1 MLDSLTTLSLGT
13 VVGIVICTIRQAFLS
28 ARQNQVAL
36 HQCPVPVL
44 SLKASG
50 QILNANPAFYSLYQK
65 HFQQSL
71 NPDSLKKMW
80 IQDILGL
87 NLGLNTETNR
97 SKNFEAIEML
107 KPSELFHTEI
117 DQIEMSS
124 QDWGKLKQK
133 LMMSPLGYPFKS
145 PNAKNKDVVL
155 NLVLLNFPELNQGKL
170 FSSEP
175 HYDIAFFEEKQSRPA
190 EAKFNQNEERLK
202 RLMDDNLVGMIT
214 CRVDNAA
221 ILDANDTFL
230 KMTGYTKKELLGKEL
245 NWQAI
250 TPPEFQLVDEAAV
263 KEILEFG
270 KITPFEKQY
279 FHKDGHRIDVL
290 ISGVMTHVEQSECI
304 ALIVDMTQ
312 RKNAERLLK
321 KSRDLFEL
329 VQKVTQDAVWDWDI
343 KTGNISWSQGILTQ
357 FLYPD
362 MPNVEN
368 LNWWKERIHPDE
380 AEGVLHSLQEAFD
393 KKENTWS
400 SRYRFKKANDEFTL
414 VQDRGYIIYGETN
427 EPERM
432 IGSMMDIG
440 SQSYYE
446 TQLRQTLM
454 REKLLRQVTDF
465 SSRSMDMDEIIQFA
479 LEKITFFFQVDRAA
493 IARYIPVPGVG
504 EGSFKVV
511 LAGQYTLDGNN
522 IAPDSPELSL
532 LQQIHPQF
540 SRPVIERSSIDMA
553 ISDAQNCQ
561 TELKNLCSFFNLKGL
576 EEAAI
581 SGMENYLRANN
592 IRAVLSTEIIYRG
605 ISYGQLSIHQYD
617 MPRQWSQEEMFLL
630 KTLATQ
636 MALAFYQTDLF
647 QKERQSRSMAETAN
661 LNKSHFLANMSHEL
675 RTPLNA
681 IIGFTDML
689 QNREELSL
697 EKRQHYLGIINQ
709 NGRHLLNL
717 VHDLLD
723 ISRIETGKFSLN
735 LDYVDLSTVLQEV
748 VDLLQPMAEQ
758 KRVSLTI
765 SIQEPLAPIEADSA
779 RLKQIIINLIHNGI
793 KFNQPNG
800 QVTCKIKT
808 DPEWLT
814 LSVEDTGIGMHTTE
828 LEALFS
834 QFYQHEKNLNRR
846 FDGCGLGLT
855 LTKQLV
861 ELHKGYLTVDS
872 KPAQGSRFTVRLPL
886 KDSLPNLK
894 TPPLTTIENSVQT
907 AKAILSQ

>member
-1 MLDSLTTLSLGT
+1 MLDDLTTLSMGGAA
-13 VVGIVICTIRQAFLS
+13 GILLYGIFHSFLRHSFLRAKQNPQAL
-28 ARQNQVAL
+28 NQYPMA
-36 HQCPVPVL
+36 VL
-44 SLKASG
+44 SVNASG
-50 QILNANPAFYSLYQK
+50 QILNANGAFLQLYQK
-65 HFQQSL
+65 RFHQNLSHADLKQLMIQDVLGLDVLL
-71 NPDSLKKMW
+71 NRPPIPDDSKEVNTLNWGSLKQHLMSSPSGHT
-80 IQDILGL
+80 IRFPNAQTAEGFL
-87 NLGLNTETNR
+87 NLL
-97 SKNFEAIEML
+97 
-107 KPSELFHTEI
+107 
-117 DQIEMSS
+117 
-124 QDWGKLKQK
+124 
-133 LMMSPLGYPFKS
+133 
-145 PNAKNKDVVL
+145 
-155 NLVLLNFPELNQGKL
+155 LLNFPELNQGKL
-170 FSSEP
+170 FSTEP
-175 HYDIAFFEEKQSRPA
+175 QYVIALMEEKTCRPI
-190 EAKFNQNEERLK
+190 ETKFNQNEERLK

-214 CRVDNAA
+214 CRVDNAV

-230 KMTGYTKKELLGKEL
+230 KMTGYTKKELLCQEL

-270 KITPFEKQY
+270 KLTPFEKQY
-279 FHKDGHRIDVL
+279 VHKDGHRIDVL

-321 KSRDLFEL
+321 KSRDMFEL

-343 KTGNISWSQGILTQ
+343 KSGDIYWSQGIQTQ

-380 AEGVLHSLQEAFD
+380 VDGVLQSLQEAFD
-393 KKENTWS
+393 KKDTTWS
-400 SRYRFKKANDEFTL
+400 SRYRFRKANDEYTL
-414 VQDRGYIIYGETN
+414 VQDRGYIIYGETTN

-454 REKLLRQVTDF
+454 REKLLRQITDF

-511 LAGQYTLDGNN
+511 LAGQYSLDGNN

-540 SRPVIERSSIDMA
+540 NQPVSERSSIEMA
-553 ISDAQNCQ
+553 LSDTHNCH
-561 TELKNLCSFFNLKGL
+561 TELKNLCHFFNLNGL
-576 EEAAI
+576 EQAAI

-592 IRAVLSTEIIYRG
+592 IRAVLSAEIIYRG

-617 MPRQWSQEEMFLL
+617 LPRQWSQEEMFLL

-636 MALAFYQTDLF
+636 MGLAFYQTDLF

-689 QNREELSL
+689 QNREQLSL

-765 SIQEPLAPIEADSA
+765 SVQEPLAPIEADSA

-793 KFNQPNG
+793 KFNQANG

-808 DPEWLT
+808 DQEWLT
-814 LSVEDTGIGMHTTE
+814 LTVEDTGIGMHTTE

-886 KDSLPNLK
+886 KASPLSSSLQNTT
-894 TPPLTTIENSVQT
+894 TPPLPTVEKTLQT
-907 AKAILSQ
+907 ATAILSK

>member
-1 MLDSLTTLSLGT
+1 MVDYWTTLTLGAAAGSLFGG
-13 VVGIVICTIRQAFLS
+13 VLYYWALGK
-28 ARQNQVAL
+28 QNQQAI
-36 HQCPVPVL
+36 HQYPMPVL
-44 SLKASG
+44 RVKASG
-50 QILNANPAFYSLYQK
+50 QILNVNSAFQQLYQK
-65 HFQQSL
+65 RFRQHVSP
-71 NPDSLKKMW
+71 NELKQMM
-80 IQDILGL
+80 IQDLLSLGTAEL
-87 NLGLNTETNR
+87 DVLNTLGW
-97 SKNFEAIEML
+97 S
-107 KPSELFHTEI
+107 
-117 DQIEMSS
+117 D
-124 QDWGKLKQK
+124 LKQQ
-133 LMMSPLGYPFKS
+133 LLQSPSGLPVKF
-145 PNAKNKDVVL
+145 PTIQNADGFFNM
-155 NLVLLNFPELNQGKL
+155 VLLNFPELNHGKL
-170 FSSEP
+170 FSPEAQ
-175 HYDIAFFEEKQSRPA
+175 YVIAFMEDQSVRPL
-190 EAKFNQNEERLK
+190 ETKFNQNEERLK
-202 RLMDDNLVGMIT
+202 RLMDDNLVGMIV
-214 CRVDNAA
+214 CRVDNAD
-221 ILDANDTFL
+221 ILDANNTFL
-230 KMTGYTKKELLGKEL
+230 KMMGYTKKELLSKEL

-270 KITPFEKQY
+270 KLTPFEKQY
-279 FHKDGHRIDVL
+279 IHKDGHFIDVL
-290 ISGVMTHVEQSECI
+290 ISGVMTNVEQSECI
-304 ALIVDMTQ
+304 ALVVDMTQ
-312 RKNAERLLK
+312 RKNAERLRK
-321 KSRDLFEL
+321 KSREMFDL
-329 VQKVTQDAVWDWDI
+329 VQKVTQDAVWDWHI
-343 KTGNISWSQGILTQ
+343 KTGEIYWSQGIQTQ

-368 LNWWKERIHPDE
+368 ENWWKERIHPDE
-380 AEGVLHSLQEAFD
+380 VDGVMQSLQEAFE
-393 KKENTWS
+393 KKDATWS
-400 SRYRFKKANDEFTL
+400 GRYRFKKANDEYTL

-465 SSRSMDMDEIIQFA
+465 SSRLMDMDEIIQFA

-504 EGSFKVV
+504 EGYFKVV
-511 LAGQYTLDGNN
+511 LAGQYSLDGDI
-522 IAPDSPELSL
+522 IAPDSPELSMI
-532 LQQIHPQF
+532 QQIHPQF
-540 SRPVIERSSIDMA
+540 NKPVSDRSSIDMA
-553 ISDAQNCQ
+553 ISDTQNCQ
-561 TELKNLCSFFNLKGL
+561 TELIALCRFFNLNGL
-576 EEAAI
+576 EPAAI
-581 SGMENYLRANN
+581 SGMENYFRTNN

-617 MPRQWSQEEMFLL
+617 LPRQWSQEEMFLL

-636 MALAFYQTDLF
+636 MGLAFYQTDLF

-689 QNREELSL
+689 QNRDYLSP
-697 EKRQHYLGIINQ
+697 EKRLHYLGIINQ

-765 SIQEPLAPIEADSA
+765 SVHEPLAPIEADSA

-793 KFNQPNG
+793 KFNQANG
-800 QVTCKIKT
+800 QVICEIKT
-808 DPEWLT
+808 DQDWLT
-814 LSVEDTGIGMHTTE
+814 LTVEDTGIGMHAAE
-828 LEALFS
+828 LESLFS
-834 QFYQHEKNLNRR
+834 QFYQHEKSLNRR
-846 FDGCGLGLT
+846 FEGCGLGLT

-861 ELHKGYLTVDS
+861 ELHKGYLTVES

-886 KDSLPNLK
+886 NAASLQQGASSSLQPERFQ
-894 TPPLTTIENSVQT
+894 TENFQT
-907 AKAILSQ
+907 RLEPDKVHQ